1 MTVKQLRAFLA
12 VAQSLSF
19 AQACERLHLSQPAL
33 SLAIKNL
40 EESLGGQLL
49 TRTTRSVRLTPE
61 GETLLPIARRLL
73 VDWDNT
79 EELLRQHFTLQL
91 GKVAVAAMPSF
102 AGNRLP
108 AALKAF
114 RDAYPRVNVAVHD
127 VINERVMEMV
137 RERRVELGVAFE
149 PAALDGLQFTPLYND
164 RFVAVVPASSEL
176 ASRDALS
183 WADLLGQAFIALQR
197 PSAVRLLLEDSI
209 AAVDAED
216 KVAAYG
222 NWLGILDGT
231 LTEEVSKG
239 GNRFTRRLAA
249 DLSFTTPTGEAAS
262 LKGRA
267 LMLVRNKAVRLVGLK
282 DVGQLQD
289 GYPPASGKPPN
300 DAASCPICRVAS
312 RAVERL
318 TRVVSICCN
327 LACLR

>member
-183 WADLLGQAFIALQR
+183 WVDLLGQPFIALQR

-209 AAVDAED
+209 AALHGKLPVAFESHQLATVGRMVAE
-216 KVAAYG
+216 G
-222 NWLGILDGT
+222 LGVSAVPSLCRGQM
-231 LTEEVSKG
+231 EELGARCLPLNEPQVE
-239 GNRFTRRLAA
+239 RR
-249 DLSFTTPTGEAAS
+249 
-262 LKGRA
+262 
-267 LMLVRNKAVRLVGLK
+267 VGLLHLAGHQLSSAAQAMA
-282 DVGQLQD
+282 DVLMAQALD
-289 GYPPASGKPPN
+289 FS
-300 DAASCPICRVAS
+300 DDRS
-312 RAVERL
+312 
-318 TRVVSICCN
+318 
-327 LACLR
+327 